1 MSFIDDL
8 IKEGY
13 VPCLMGMY
21 KKQNEEKIIQFF
33 NELKQQVDKELK
45 ELNTL
50 ASGYRHEA

>member
-13 VPCLMGMY
+13 VPCLMGIY

-33 NELKQQVDKELK
+33 NELKNECDKKLK

-50 ASGYRHEA
+50 TSGYRHEA